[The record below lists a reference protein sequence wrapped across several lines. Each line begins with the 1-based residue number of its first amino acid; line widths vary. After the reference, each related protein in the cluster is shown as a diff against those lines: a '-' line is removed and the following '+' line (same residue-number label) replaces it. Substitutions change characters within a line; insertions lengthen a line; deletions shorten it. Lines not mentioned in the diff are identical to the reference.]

1 MAQAGRLRAFLGL
14 DNSQFRRG
22 LGESQSQ
29 AKRFVSSM
37 RGMIGP
43 VAAGLAAAFS
53 AAAIKSAASNIDAQA
68 KLAKS
73 LGTTVKS
80 MQVLERAGELTG
92 VSMGHLE
99 QGTKDLFRRL
109 SQAAAG
115 SGPAKEAL
123 AQLNLSAT
131 DLLNLPLDERLA
143 AINGAI
149 KQFVPAAQQAAVAGA
164 LFGEEGALLL
174 SRLDPGVIRQATE
187 EISAFG
193 YAISETD
200 AAKIEQANDAMSRLG
215 LIGSALVN
223 RMTVA
228 LAPAMTALAEGFA
241 HLVRRGG
248 LLERAFSA
256 VASVSAFLV
265 KNFDLIASAI
275 TGLAA
280 TKVPALFAGL
290 AGLKGLMVSL
300 TGVARGMATAMWLS
314 AGPWGMLAGLAAAA
328 ASYFLVFKR
337 NAGLAENSSYDAA
350 AAMAALNGELD
361 TFYMTTAPSAAR
373 KAIETANSLHQQAK
387 AARDAAAAQLA
398 LMQAEQARLGSMIQN
413 GHLRTLTDKEQ
424 EKIQARLK
432 AGAEALAKA
441 QSALAEAE
449 RARRRAA
456 DAVTGAMSDQMTTQN
471 DLNNKITVTV
481 DGLENFGKAGVGAA
495 GQVADA
501 VANVKSQFD
510 DLRGTMKS
518 AFVGLVS
525 GAKSLRSALSEVLAK
540 WRDMIAENLFDK
552 LFGGGSG
559 GGLLGSLF
567 GKALPAN
574 AAGTPNFKGG
584 LTRLNELGGEILDL
598 PSGTRIIPH
607 DISKRVAA
615 VGHEAARA
623 LGVTITMDP
632 STGKLGAF
640 VRDQAGQ
647 VVAQATPQIVG
658 ASVGAARENLNENPL
673 GWRR

>member
-115 SGPAKEAL
+115 GGPAKEAL

-131 DLLNLPLDERLA
+131 DLLNLPLDERLD

-174 SRLDPGVIRQATE
+174 SRLDPGVIRQATK
-187 EISAFG
+187 EIAAFG

-328 ASYFLVFKR
+328 ASYFLVFKK
-337 NAGLAENSSYDAA
+337 NAGLAEDSSYEAA

-398 LMQAEQARLGSMIQN
+398 LMQAEQAQKHGRNRRAGTWRL
-413 GHLRTLTDKEQ
+413 D
-424 EKIQARLK
+424 

-441 QSALAEAE
+441 QAALAEAE

-481 DGLENFGKAGVGAA
+481 DGLESFGKAGVGAA

-518 AFVGLVS
+518 SFVGLVS
-525 GAKSLRSALSEVLAK
+525 GAKSLHSALSEVLAR

-607 DISKRVAA
+607 DISKRIVSEGGVGQGRLDVFIHPSGEFDTRTEGVAA
-615 VGHEAARA
+615 R
-623 LGVTITMDP
+623 
-632 STGKLGAF
+632 
-640 VRDQAGQ
+640 